1 MNLNER
7 FIDGVT
13 ELLIT
18 TGIPAE
24 WLDTN
29 KIDLKQIFVKLRE
42 SGKMSEEIYN
52 DVASCFAKKP
62 AHIE

>member
-13 ELLIT
+13 ELLAT
-18 TGIPAE
+18 TGTPVD

-29 KIDLKQIFVKLRE
+29 KIDLKQIFVKLKE
-42 SGKMSEEIYN
+42 SGKMNEEVYN
-52 DVASCFAKKP
+52 DVARCFAKKP